1 MNKEHYAF
9 GYINPELI
17 FTQSSDNKYVSTNKT
32 FVQKYNYLYN
42 IIISVICIFGVIF
55 TFVEL
60 INYFAPTDEQIQ
72 ESHKMQIIQ
81 ELDGCK
87 VYRFWDGTYH
97 YITKCGSN
105 VTTQKNW
112 DEYCGKACIQH
123 KREEITTENNQ

>member
-1 MNKEHYAF
+1 MNKKDQYSF

-60 INYFAPTDEQIQ
+60 INYFAPTDDQIQ
-72 ESHKMQIIQ
+72 
-81 ELDGCK
+81 
-87 VYRFWDGTYH
+87 
-97 YITKCGSN
+97 
-105 VTTQKNW
+105 
-112 DEYCGKACIQH
+112 
-123 KREEITTENNQ
+123 